1 MGHPL
6 AHFDHQQKATSIL
19 EDYEFLPP
27 KGPSRKDLRLEPE
40 GTVADF
46 RCGDLATMD
55 YRFPELSHAES
66 QVPQG
71 PERSLQKS
79 ITHTQ

>member
-1 MGHPL
+1 M
-6 AHFDHQQKATSIL
+6 AA
-19 EDYEFLPP
+19 
-27 KGPSRKDLRLEPE
+27 
-40 GTVADF
+40 F

-71 PERSLQKS
+71 PERGLQKS